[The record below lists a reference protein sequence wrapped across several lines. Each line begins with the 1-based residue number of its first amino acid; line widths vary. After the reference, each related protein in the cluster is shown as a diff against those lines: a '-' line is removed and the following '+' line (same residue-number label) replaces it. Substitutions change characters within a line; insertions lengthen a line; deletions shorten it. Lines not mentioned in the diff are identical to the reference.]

1 MIKESVTHCDFCG
14 LVIEQAGEDCPLCH
28 YPLDPEKEERFLLS
42 AIDDLQRVVNYGG
55 SHLRVSDL
63 LTRYRSRLDAL
74 RLQQS
79 RALPVPAAPAV
90 AEAPRIE
97 VAPSPLVAPVPAQAE
112 APREVEA
119 AVPAAQISPR
129 APRPRRVF
137 SWKSFFADQ
146 AINIVAS
153 LGAFLI
159 LVGALSFTAT
169 TSNLLLAFFIVFAVH
184 AVFGITG
191 FVTYRFASFR
201 VVATIYSVIYVLL
214 VPLVGFSAYRLIAGN
229 YLQLSV
235 PVLVASAATYAAM
248 VYTLLAIYQRFQL
261 FAYLGIAA
269 LAVADMAVASALAL
283 SYWWW
288 PSMLMIL
295 ALPALV
301 SVQQSADKRWLF
313 AGNRAVLREPL
324 RIFLYIFAGICA
336 LGILAIAG
344 YSFLLDASGMQNTEV
359 RFSILSLTLLG
370 LLWSSLLLWLTAR
383 PRYVIGLAFLILAST
398 LALCYALNFEA
409 IGYALALTVVALL
422 YHGLSRF
429 APRLLQ
435 PFGTLERGLDW
446 IALALVF
453 LVPWI
458 SSPSVPVQLI
468 VNAYALGETYQTGWQ
483 TIAELVAIAA
493 GLVLTLSVTFK
504 RAGLQRTPAQP
515 AWCWML
521 LLSGFL
527 LDFAYSLVIVSLNLT
542 PAWYL
547 LGLTLA
553 LMAGAVVVRQR
564 AGAAWANPLDIGV
577 LANIALTL
585 GLSGNLG
592 QDAISALLLF
602 FAAATYGILL
612 YQRRQDWLVVPLVF
626 AFLALP
632 VLLSRMEVLLVASVV
647 LPLAALAVRRLV
659 SEKWTAPHAKLLS
672 DLHLADVW
680 EWPLLAAGLVYGV
693 TVAMNDVVASTSTI
707 QHWLGVPCPVAL
719 ELALL
724 ALVWYGS
731 AALARVKLWL
741 LPAAGFAIG
750 AALLPSN
757 AFWVLVGLAPAL
769 AILAVPIS
777 RLAGREWG
785 LPLSITALLCGVMA
799 GYTGF
804 TQDHLGAAAWALLAF
819 AALAYV
825 IGAVEDEVIP
835 MWVAPLFATWS
846 VVISAGFL
854 NDLYRPPIVAL
865 AAAALGVAVS
875 FFKLIPVFRIGAGRK
890 HSFITYAL
898 PLYTTALIGAL
909 LTGIYGSL
917 SNINTPFYGAV
928 PDALLVYAVV
938 AFAVLLY
945 EKRPGWLWLAAG
957 LAAWGTALAVQ
968 LTPSYVPLI
977 GAGAAVAGVLVGL
990 FVRPAPMKTAAPA
1003 PLQSLRQFTW
1013 SWPWYLLV
1021 GLSALLTG
1029 GRASL
1034 PVEQASGNFIAY
1046 SLLAFTA
1053 IALIIMLVERLPELL
1068 VFPVGLAAWTIWL
1081 WYPPLDVAPL
1091 MMAYSGL
1098 CVLVFASQI
1107 IWRGIPPVKY
1117 LLPVGSLHDLLG
1129 LGGQS
1134 LVVLAIAL
1142 QGGLFADAGM
1152 LVHVGAGSLFVLA
1165 ALVFAYGWVRTHNL
1179 APIVTAER
1187 DDKAAA
1193 ADLLRAKEIQRWCY
1207 YLAGLLLSLVVSWE
1221 LSAFRQTRL
1230 DVLLLAPAS
1239 YLAVAAPFLM
1249 RDKLIPG
1256 HEKVGQSAAALGAS
1270 LLLLPSLWSSFSGSN
1285 LLPTL
1290 ILVGEAL
1297 ALLALGIL
1305 TRVRIFI
1312 LSSAALVVVGT
1323 LRALFLSTPP
1333 SLALMLLGGV
1343 LLAIATALI
1352 LARRQL
1358 KAVWKQWE

>member
-1 MIKESVTHCDFCG
+1 MIKERVIHCDFCG
-14 LVIEQAGEDCPLCH
+14 LLIEQAGEDCPLCH

-55 SHLRVSDL
+55 SNLRVSDL
-63 LTRYRSRLDAL
+63 LTRYRSRLETL
-74 RLQQS
+74 RLQQ
-79 RALPVPAAPAV
+79 AAPVPAAAPAS
-90 AEAPRIE
+90 ASAPRVE
-97 VAPSPLVAPVPAQAE
+97 VAPQPVVAPYPAQAE

-119 AVPAAQISPR
+119 AAQVSPR
-129 APRPRRVF
+129 APHRVF
-137 SWKSFFADQ
+137 SWKAFFADQ

-169 TSNLLLAFFIVFAVH
+169 TSNLLLAFAIVFAVH

-201 VVATIYSVIYVLL
+201 VVAIIYTVIYALL
-214 VPLVGFSAYRLIAGN
+214 VPLVGFSAYRLFAGN

-235 PVLVASAATYAAM
+235 PVLVAIAATYAAI

-261 FAYLGIAA
+261 FAYLGVVA
-269 LAVADMAVASALAL
+269 LAVADLAVAAAIGLG
-283 SYWWW
+283 YWWW
-288 PSMLMIL
+288 PAMLMIL

-301 SVQQSADKRWLF
+301 SVRQSGVTNWLF
-313 AGNRAVLREPL
+313 AGSRAVLREPV

-336 LGILAIAG
+336 LGVLAIAG
-344 YSFLLDASGMQNTEV
+344 YSFLLDASGMQHTEV
-359 RFSILSLTLLG
+359 RFSLLCLTLLG
-370 LLWSSLLLWLTAR
+370 LLWSSLFLWLTAR
-383 PRYVIGLAFLILAST
+383 PRYVIGLTFLFLAST

-435 PFGTLERGLDW
+435 PFGALERELDW

-458 SSPSVPVQLI
+458 SSPSLPVQLV

-483 TIAELVAIAA
+483 TVAELVALAV
-493 GLVLTLSVTFK
+493 GLAVTVSVTFK
-504 RAGLQRTPAQP
+504 HAGLQRTPARP
-515 AWCWML
+515 AWCWL
-521 LLSGFL
+521 LLLGGFL
-527 LDFAYSLVIVSLNLT
+527 LDFAYSLVIVSLKLT
-542 PAWYL
+542 PAWCL

-553 LMAGAVVVRQR
+553 LMVGAVVVRQR
-564 AGAAWANPLDIGV
+564 ASGVWANPLDIGV
-577 LANIALTL
+577 LVNIALTL
-585 GLSGNLG
+585 GLSGNQG
-592 QDAISALLLF
+592 QDVISALLLF

-612 YQRRQDWLVVPLVF
+612 YQRRQNWLVVPLAF
-626 AFLALP
+626 ALLAFPTLMN
-632 VLLSRMEVLLVASVV
+632 RTEVLLVASVM
-647 LPLAALAVRRLV
+647 LPLAAIAMHRLV
-659 SEKWTAPHAKLLS
+659 SEKWTEPHAKWLS
-672 DLHLADVW
+672 PVRLAGVW

-693 TVAMNDVVASTSTI
+693 TIALSDVVASTSTI

-719 ELALL
+719 ELALIS
-724 ALVWYGS
+724 LVWYSS
-731 AALARVKLWL
+731 AALARVKVWL

-769 AILAVPIS
+769 AILAVVTR
-777 RLAGREWG
+777 RLADRDWA
-785 LPLSITALLCGVMA
+785 LPLSITALLCSVMA
-799 GYTGF
+799 GYTRF
-804 TQDHLGAAAWALLAF
+804 TQNHLGAAAWALLAF
-819 AALAYV
+819 AALAYI

-835 MWVAPLFATWS
+835 MWVAPFFASWS

-854 NDLYRPPIVAL
+854 NDQCRPPIVAI

-890 HSFITYAL
+890 HSLLAYAL
-898 PLYTTALIGAL
+898 PLYTTAFIGAL

-917 SNINTPFYGAV
+917 SNSNTPFYGAV

-977 GAGAAVAGVLVGL
+977 GAGAAVAGVLVGRIIKAAL
-990 FVRPAPMKTAAPA
+990 AKTALPT
-1003 PLQSLRQFTW
+1003 PLQGLRQFTW
-1013 SWPWYLLV
+1013 SWPWYLV
-1021 GLSALLTG
+1021 AGLSALLTG
-1029 GRASL
+1029 ARTAL
-1034 PVEQASGNFIAY
+1034 PVEQAPGGFIAY
-1046 SLLAFTA
+1046 WLLAFTA
-1053 IALIIMLVERLPELL
+1053 IALCIMLVERFPELL

-1081 WYPPLDVAPL
+1081 WYPSLDVASL

-1098 CVLVFASQI
+1098 CVLVFATQF
-1107 IWRGIPPVKY
+1107 IWRVLPPVNH
-1117 LLPVGSLHDLLG
+1117 LLPIGSLHDVLG

-1179 APIVTAER
+1179 APIVIAER
-1187 DDKAAA
+1187 DEKAAA
-1193 ADLLRAKEIQRWCY
+1193 ADVLRAKAIQRWCY

-1249 RDKLIPG
+1249 RAKLLPA
-1256 HEKVGQSAAALGAS
+1256 HDKVGQSAAALGAS
-1270 LLLLPSLWSSFSGSN
+1270 LLLLPSLWFSFSESN
-1285 LLPTL
+1285 LTPTL

-1297 ALLALGIL
+1297 ALLVLGIL

-1312 LSSAALVVVGT
+1312 LSSAALVVVGA

-1333 SLALMLLGGV
+1333 SLALMLLGAI

-1358 KAVWKQWE
+1358 RAAWKQWE